1 MGAWVADEKLIVGVT
16 GMELAFN
23 PSIGT
28 NDIVC
33 EDEVLLQGKKFRHVM
48 EPINVR
54 TSKVE
59 AFLARFKPS
68 IRCDAVPIADV
79 YGPTATDP
87 NIQALIVSYE
97 TLSGAAS
104 SKLLL
109 HSP

>member
-1 MGAWVADEKLIVGVT
+1 M
-16 GMELAFN
+16 
-23 PSIGT
+23 
-28 NDIVC
+28 
-33 EDEVLLQGKKFRHVM
+33 LLKGKKYRHVM

-68 IRCDAVPIADV
+68 LRCDAVPIADV

-87 NIQALIVSYE
+87 DIQALIVSYE

-104 SKLLL
+104 SKPLCFSYLECV
-109 HSP
+109 